1 MALVLNEEQTM
12 LRDSARV
19 FIGEKS
25 PVSRLRA
32 LRDARDADGFSREL
46 WREFAAMGF
55 AGVLVPEAHGGAG
68 LGHVEAGVVMEEI
81 GRTLA
86 ATPFLSTSV
95 LAATALV
102 RAGSQAQQA
111 RHLPA
116 IASGE
121 LVAALAL
128 DEGPKHRP
136 ASIAT
141 SAQPASGGWK
151 LNGTKTFVVDGHV
164 ANLLIVAAR
173 TAGAPADPDGVTLF
187 LVDANAPGVARE
199 RTVMVD
205 AHNAARVELRD
216 VAVGADAVLGSV
228 GGGRS
233 VLDAVLDAGRAALA
247 SEMVGASE
255 DAFAR
260 TTQYLKDRKQ
270 FGKYIGE
277 FQALQHRA
285 AHLYCELELTR
296 SAVIRAQQL
305 LDAGADG
312 APRAVSIA
320 KARAGTSAT
329 LAVQEGVQ
337 MHGGI
342 GMTDEF
348 EIGFF
353 MKRVRVAQELL
364 GDASFHADRL
374 ARLAKY

>member
-95 LAATALV
+95 LATTALV
-102 RAGSQAQQA
+102 RAGSEAQKA

-121 LVAALAL
+121 LVTAVAI

-136 ASIAT
+136 ANIAL

-151 LNGTKTFVVDGHV
+151 LDGTKTFVVDGHV
-164 ANLLIVAAR
+164 ASLLIVAAR
-173 TAGAPADPDGVTLF
+173 TSGAPADDDGVTLF

-205 AHNAARVELRD
+205 AHNAARVDLRG
-216 VAVGADAVLGSV
+216 VLVGADAVLGTV
-228 GGGRS
+228 GGGRG

-247 SEMVGASE
+247 AEMVGASE
-255 DAFAR
+255 EAFAR
-260 TTQYLKDRKQ
+260 TTQYLKERKQ

-312 APRAVSIA
+312 ATRAGSIA

-364 GDASFHADRL
+364 GDSSFHADRL
-374 ARLAKY
+374 ARLSKY